1 MQYIILPYFQ
11 QDTKSYVLV
20 QISVVVLVSM
30 PKKVKSET
38 NDLISGKKTT
48 FHLKLFKV
56 LEEHREDLL
65 HGIHKGRK
73 RSNMLLQQV
82 TYSLQT
88 SIYLSYT
95 TNRKAALLC
104 PTGSIE
110 LTQKSSM
117 PMFKISC
124 PEDNITYS
132 SSEGSLYHF

>member
-11 QDTKSYVLV
+11 QDTESYVLV

-65 HGIHKGRK
+65 HGIHKGCK
-73 RSNMLLQQV
+73 RSNMLL
-82 TYSLQT
+82 
-88 SIYLSYT
+88 
-95 TNRKAALLC
+95 
-104 PTGSIE
+104 
-110 LTQKSSM
+110 
-117 PMFKISC
+117 
-124 PEDNITYS
+124 
-132 SSEGSLYHF
+132 